1 VRPPKLVPVMVGALV
16 IATASCA
23 ASHQG
28 GTGRGG
34 ATSLPVSTSAAP
46 QTSPP
51 APTSVTPPTISNA
64 SPPVQTSPTLPPGG
78 LPPAPVPTPAP
89 TLVSPTVLTQQPY
102 GAVVK
107 LKVGEQVLLEP
118 GIDWVRPTI
127 TGVGLRM
134 VAVSGGYPS
143 RQPLKATLLAV
154 AAGTAHIDDYT
165 DAACFHETP
174 RCLRATE
181 ELNFTVVITE

>member
-1 VRPPKLVPVMVGALV
+1 VKPPKLVPAMVGALV
-16 IATASCA
+16 IAAAGCA

-28 GTGRGG
+28 GTDQGG
-34 ATSLPVSTSAAP
+34 TASPPVFASAPP

-51 APTSVTPPTISNA
+51 APTSVTTPTISNA
-64 SPPVQTSPTLPPGG
+64 SPPVQMSPTLPPGG
-78 LPPAPVPTPAP
+78 LPPAPVPPAAP

-118 GIDWVRPTI
+118 GIDWARPTI

-143 RQPLKATLLAV
+143 LQPLKATLLAV
-154 AAGTAHIDDYT
+154 AAGTAHIEDYT

-181 ELNFTVVITE
+181 ELNFTVVITQ